1 MINSYIHQPYPLSEN
16 RWKPIISISLFV
28 AVFMLIFQPF
38 GLVNLQHPY
47 KTLLLAGYGGVTLLL
62 LMINLLI
69 ASLILKKWFNPASW
83 TMIKQILWLSW
94 TLFSIGTGNYFYSAL
109 LFSFWNW
116 HGFIVFQV
124 YTLAVGIIPIVVLT
138 ILRQNYSL
146 SQNLRSAQE
155 FNSNLHH
162 KVDTFENQ
170 KLCLV
175 ADNNKAKFEIEL
187 SDLLYIE
194 SCGNYIEI
202 FFEAN
207 SQLKNTILRST
218 LKRTELQ
225 LKKYP
230 TIVKCHRAFLVN
242 THKII
247 QVKGNAQGL
256 KLILKY
262 TETEIPVSRN
272 FSKSLKEQMNF
283 YQ

>member
-1 MINSYIHQPYPLSEN
+1 MIKTYIHQPYPLSEN
-16 RWKPIISISLFV
+16 KWKPLLSISLFV

-38 GLVNLQHPY
+38 GLVNLQHTY
-47 KTLLLAGYGGVTLLL
+47 KTLLLAGYGGVCLLI
-62 LMINLLI
+62 LMINLII
-69 ASLILKKWFNPASW
+69 ATTFLKKWFSPTSW
-83 TMIKQILWLSW
+83 TMIKEILWLSW
-94 TLFSIGTGNYFYSAL
+94 TLFIIGIGNYFYSAI
-109 LFSFWNW
+109 LFSFWSW

-155 FNSNLHH
+155 FNTNLNH
-162 KVDTFENQ
+162 KEDLFENQ

-175 ADNNKAKFEIEL
+175 AENNKDKFEIEL
-187 SDLLYIE
+187 SELLYIE
-194 SCGNYIEI
+194 SSGNYIEI

-207 SQLKNTILRST
+207 HQLKNTILRST

-225 LKKYP
+225 LEKHP

-242 THKII
+242 IHKII
-247 QVKGNAQGL
+247 QVKGNSQGL
-256 KLILKY
+256 KLILKHP
-262 TETEIPVSRN
+262 ETEIPVSRN